1 MARILLL
8 GGDSD
13 ANVGDTAILLSLC
26 QAIDR
31 IRPGA
36 EVTVLSNRRG
46 LLEGLARSGA
56 LPAGV
61 RALPRGP
68 GGFASLLQAA
78 PKQDLIMV
86 GGGGLFQDDDSR
98 VKMPYWAA
106 RIALM
111 RALNRRIVG
120 HSLGAGPLEH
130 LESRASAR
138 VACGSLRSVSVRD
151 GFARK
156 WLSDSIG
163 RDVSVVPDPAFMLH
177 PAPVAMARGLI
188 TSVGLSA
195 DKPFI
200 AVALRRW
207 FHRRGGFVPHKI
219 RSALGF
225 DSGEGRSEME
235 HVRWDL
241 ARTLRALSKRLD
253 AQVLLMP
260 SYHSAHEG
268 DAGECEQ
275 LLAQLSGVKAG
286 IARIADPALYKAV
299 AGRASL
305 MISARMHPL
314 ILAAGMGV
322 PLLGLAYNGKFDGV
336 FNLLERRHG
345 LLWLEDFRC
354 GSRAKQLE
362 KAALAALGEPNG
374 LKDRAAQLASQA
386 FAATQE
392 LVRGAIA

>member
-1 MARILLL
+1 LL
-8 GGDSD
+8 
-13 ANVGDTAILLSLC
+13 
-26 QAIDR
+26 R
-31 IRPGA
+31 
-36 EVTVLSNRRG
+36 
-46 LLEGLARSGA
+46 
-56 LPAGV
+56 
-61 RALPRGP
+61 
-68 GGFASLLQAA
+68 AA
-78 PKQDLIMV
+78 PKQDLVVV

-106 RIALM
+106 RIALL

-120 HSLGAGPLEH
+120 HSVGAGPLEH

-138 VACGSLRSVSVRD
+138 VACQSLRSVSVRD

-163 RDVSVVPDPAFMLH
+163 RDVSVVPDPAFMLQ
-177 PAPVAMARGLI
+177 PAPVAKARALVS
-188 TSVGLSA
+188 SVGLSP
-195 DKPFI
+195 DRPII
-200 AVALRRW
+200 AVSLRRW
-207 FHRRGGFVPHKI
+207 FHRRGGFMPHKI
-219 RSALGF
+219 RAGLGL
-225 DSGEGRSEME
+225 DRGEGKHEME
-235 HVRWDL
+235 RVRWDM
-241 ARTLRALSKRLD
+241 ARTLRALSRRLD

-275 LLAQLSGVKAG
+275 LLAQLGGVKAA

-322 PLLGLAYNGKFDGV
+322 PIVGLAYNGKFDGV

-354 GSRAKQLE
+354 GSRAQQLE
-362 KAALAALGEPNG
+362 KTALAALGEPNK
-374 LKDRAAQLASQA
+374 LADRAAHLASQA
-386 FAATQE
+386 FGATQE
-392 LVRGAIA
+392 LVREATA